1 MAELRSTNVWGALR
15 AHDGGVELF
24 HATPYIDF
32 HYGNSANDYTA
43 RIIEDTSGSLNVI
56 GNLKINGTAV
66 SKNGHTHGKL
76 YNGSN
81 SIVATGTTNTSGVYT
96 LVPDEVKVAL
106 GTSSDRF
113 YNVNTEKINAS
124 GAVTFGSTLSIGGIT
139 TISARINPKSDAS
152 VSLGSSSLKFANV
165 YCKNASMNTS
175 DLNKKRD
182 LSSIDDR
189 YIELFDLIEPC
200 TYYFKNGDRVHT
212 GFIAQYVEE
221 AMEKV
226 GLTAEE
232 LGFFGKD
239 IQMKYFYDEDGNYIG
254 EEEVYDE
261 DGNPVY
267 IYSLRYTE
275 YIAIMTEKIK
285 RLEKK
290 YNSKIEELDERM
302 KELEEKMEA

>member
-1 MAELRSTNVWGALR
+1 MS
-15 AHDGGVELF
+15 
-24 HATPYIDF
+24 
-32 HYGNSANDYTA
+32 
-43 RIIEDTSGSLNVI
+43 
-56 GNLKINGTAV
+56 
-66 SKNGHTHGKL
+66 
-76 YNGSN
+76 
-81 SIVATGTTNTSGVYT
+81 
-96 LVPDEVKVAL
+96 
-106 GTSSDRF
+106 
-113 YNVNTEKINAS
+113 
-124 GAVTFGSTLSIGGIT
+124 
-139 TISARINPKSDAS
+139 
-152 VSLGSSSLKFANV
+152 
-165 YCKNASMNTS
+165 TS